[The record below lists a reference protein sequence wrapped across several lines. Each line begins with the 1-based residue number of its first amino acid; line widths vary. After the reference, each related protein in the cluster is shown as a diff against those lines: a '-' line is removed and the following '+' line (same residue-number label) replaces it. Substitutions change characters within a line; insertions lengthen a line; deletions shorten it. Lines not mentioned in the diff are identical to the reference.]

1 MKIRQLVLRTLGV
14 VAGATACSRP
24 LSVPPTGPVPAILP
38 PLAVR
43 VVYPR
48 LTEDS
53 TGFLRA
59 RFDSHDSAFVFGSVT
74 RPGAAVTVNGGSVPV
89 AATGAWLAWVG
100 LPTDSVATFDIRAAD
115 GTETDSVAFTAVLPQ
130 RYAAPDSAVWIDT
143 TSLTPVGAYWVR
155 PGEGVVLR
163 ARAAVGSEL
172 RLRLGDSTVAT
183 FVPDRAPPEP
193 PWGERAFGTVAPAR
207 REAAR
212 DRQISWVFGAVGPD
226 PGPVL
231 QSAHAQVMASDLVLE
246 AVRGADTAR
255 AHWPLQIGVLD
266 PTHPTVAE
274 VNDDTAGTGTT
285 DGILAGRP
293 APSGT
298 YHWFFPNGT
307 RAVVSGRRNDQV
319 RLQLSRRS
327 VAWVDAVDVQ
337 PLPAGMPPPVG
348 TTQALRLIAHDGFV
362 TLRVPLPGRA
372 PYRVDEDERR
382 IALTVYGVSANA
394 DWVQYGPADSLVR
407 LIAFDASAEDETRI
421 TVDLTAAVWG
431 YRTRW
436 SGNDLLL
443 DMRRP
448 PRIDAGHPLR
458 GLLVAL
464 DAGHPPAGTTG
475 PTGAYEADVM
485 LAVVRAAAPLFE
497 RAGARVLMVRPDS
510 APLGLIDRVRIAEE
524 ANADLLISVHA
535 NALPDG
541 VNPFVNG
548 GTSVYYFHPRAVDF
562 ARAVDTTLVR
572 GFGFRD
578 LGIGRGDLA
587 LARPTW
593 MPAILT
599 EGLFLMLPDQEA
611 VLISPEGQRRYA
623 AALVDGARAFLR
635 RRATER

>member
-1 MKIRQLVLRTLGV
+1 MKIRQLVLRTLV
-14 VAGATACSRP
+14 VGTGAAACARP
-24 LSVPPTGPVPAILP
+24 VSAPSNAPVPAVLP

-53 TGFLRA
+53 TGSLRA
-59 RFDSHDSAFVFGSVT
+59 RFDSRDSAFVFGSVT
-74 RPGAAVTVNGGSVPV
+74 RPGAAVTVNGESVAV
-89 AATGAWLAWVG
+89 APTGAWLAWVG
-100 LPTDSVATFDIRAAD
+100 LPSDSVATFDIRVADSTAAD
-115 GTETDSVAFTAVLPQ
+115 SVVFSAVLPR
-130 RYAAPDSAVWIDT
+130 RYEAPDSAVWIDT
-143 TSLTPVGAYWVR
+143 TSLAPVGVYWVR

-163 ARAAVGSEL
+163 ARAAPESEL
-172 RLRLGDSTVAT
+172 RLRVGDSTVAA

-207 REAAR
+207 REPVQ
-212 DRQISWVFGAVGPD
+212 DRQVSWLFGRVGPD
-226 PGPVL
+226 PGAVL
-231 QSAHAQVMASDLVLE
+231 QSAHAPVMASDLVLE
-246 AVRGADTAR
+246 AVRAGDTAR
-255 AHWPLQIGVLD
+255 AVWRLQIGVLD

-319 RLQLSRRS
+319 RLQLSHRS
-327 VAWVDAVDVQ
+327 VAWVDAADVQ
-337 PLPAGMPPPVG
+337 PLPAGTPPPVG
-348 TTQALRLIAHDGFV
+348 TTQALRLVPHDGYV

-382 IALTVYGVSANA
+382 VALTVYGVAANA

-407 LIAFDASAEDETRI
+407 LIAFDAPAEDETRV

-443 DMRRP
+443 DIRRP
-448 PRIDAGHPLR
+448 PRIDPRQPLR

-485 LAVVRAAAPLFE
+485 LAVVRAAVPLFE

-510 APLGLIDRVRIAEE
+510 APLGLVDRVRIAED
-524 ANADLLISVHA
+524 ADADLLISVHA

-548 GTSVYYFHPRAVDF
+548 GTSVYYFHPRAVEF
-562 ARAVDTTLVR
+562 ARAVDRALVG

-599 EGLFLMLPDQEA
+599 EGLFLMLPEQEA
-611 VLISPEGQRRYA
+611 VLVSPEGQRRYA
-623 AALVDGARAFLR
+623 AALVDGTRAFLL
-635 RRATER
+635 RRAGGR

>member
-1 MKIRQLVLRTLGV
+1 MKIRQIALRTLAVG
-14 VAGATACSRP
+14 AGAAACTRPMSTAAS
-24 LSVPPTGPVPAILP
+24 GPVPVVLP

-48 LTEDS
+48 LTADS
-53 TGFLRA
+53 GGSLRA
-59 RFDSHDSAFVFGSVT
+59 RFESRDSAFVFGSVT
-74 RPGAAVTVNGGSVPV
+74 RPGAAVTVNGASVTV
-89 AATGAWLAWVG
+89 APTGAWLAWVG
-100 LPTDSVATFDIRAAD
+100 LPIDSVARFEIRATD
-115 GTETDSVAFTAVLPQ
+115 GTAADSVLFTAALPQ
-130 RYAAPDSAVWIDT
+130 RYETPDSTVWIDT
-143 TSLTPVGAYWVR
+143 TSLAPVGVYWVR

-183 FVPDRAPPEP
+183 FVPDQAPPEP

-207 REAAR
+207 RAAAR
-212 DRQISWVFGAVGPD
+212 DRQTSWLFGPVGPD

-231 QSAHAQVMASDLVLE
+231 LSAHVRVVPSALVLE
-246 AVRGADTAR
+246 AVRGTDTAR
-255 AHWPLQIGVLD
+255 AAWPLQIGVLD
-266 PTHPTVAE
+266 PAHPTVAE

-285 DGILAGRP
+285 DGMLAGRP

-307 RAVVSGRRNDQV
+307 RALVSGRRNDQV
-319 RLQLSRRS
+319 RLQLSHRS
-327 VAWVDAVDVQ
+327 VAWVDAADVQ

-348 TTQALRLIAHDGFV
+348 TTQALRLIAHEGFV

-382 IALTVYGVSANA
+382 IALTVYGVAANA

-407 LIAFDASAEDETRI
+407 LIAFDAPAEDEARI

-443 DMRRP
+443 DIRRP
-448 PRIDAGHPLR
+448 PPIDARHPLR

-497 RAGARVLMVRPDS
+497 QAGARVLMVRQDS
-510 APLGLIDRVRIAEE
+510 APLGLVDRVRIAED

-548 GTSVYYFHPRAVDF
+548 GTSVYYFHPRAVDL
-562 ARAVDTTLVR
+562 ARAVDSALVR
-572 GFGFRD
+572 RFGFRD

-611 VLISPEGQRRYA
+611 MLISPEGQRRYA

-635 RRATER
+635 GRAAGR